1 MCSISSVLELVLS
14 YVGVQKLVVGSK
26 TLDFAVERSDKL
38 RMDSGLL
45 RSLRPNIHKSWC
57 TSELLV
63 VYFDCIVKLA
73 DMLKSIEKWSGF
85 YREIWSRFCAN
96 ILFKS
101 CEKVFSF
108 GWITLCVPFPWT
120 LWDENILSILF
131 FRTLDNNSIKYCD

>member
-1 MCSISSVLELVLS
+1 MLELVLS

-63 VYFDCIVKLA
+63 VYFDYIVKLA
-73 DMLKSIEKWSGF
+73 DMLKSIEK
-85 YREIWSRFCAN
+85 
-96 ILFKS
+96 
-101 CEKVFSF
+101 
-108 GWITLCVPFPWT
+108 
-120 LWDENILSILF
+120 
-131 FRTLDNNSIKYCD
+131 